1 MHGATIKMSNLVYK
15 LTHRRGLCSLLN
27 SVIGL
32 YEEQLLG
39 DKKTI
44 YIDSSNSDH
53 YFKNFCFFDIFETND
68 IIINSVT
75 GDEIPIIE
83 KDSRKFLIREY
94 QALIKATLNY
104 TPEFYQEIQS
114 VVSQLNLPKSFSC
127 FHIRRGDKVG
137 EKLYQWTQKTGR
149 TESKRFEFCNYLK
162 HCKNI
167 ETIFI
172 MTDDYRCIQEAREYI
187 NNNKLSHKI
196 LYLTQESQD
205 GHSET
210 LNIQNDRW
218 YSKQELVQFFA
229 EIEIA
234 KLSAVFVGTR
244 TSNVYRYIMNTCTT
258 NTQFISL
265 D

>member
-1 MHGATIKMSNLVYK
+1 MHGATTKMSNLVYK
-15 LTHRRGLCSLLN
+15 LTKRGLCSLLN
-27 SVIGL
+27 SIIGL

-44 YIDSSNSDH
+44 YIDPFRST
-53 YFKNFCFFDIFETND
+53 YFKINNFFDVFLANEV
-68 IIINSVT
+68 IINSVT
-75 GDEIPIIE
+75 GNEVPISE
-83 KDSRKFLIREY
+83 KHARKFSIKGY
-94 QALIKATLNY
+94 QPSIKSILNY
-104 TPEFYQEIQS
+104 TTEFHKEIES
-114 VVSQLNLPKSFSC
+114 VVSELNLPKSFAC

-137 EKLYQWTQKTGR
+137 EKLYEWTQKTGR
-149 TESKRFEFCNYLK
+149 TESKRFEFCDYLK

-187 NNNKLSHKI
+187 NDNKLPHKI
-196 LYLTQESQD
+196 LHLTNESQG

-210 LNIQNDRW
+210 LDIQNDRV
-218 YSKQELVQFFA
+218 YSKKELVQFFS

-234 KLSAVFVGTR
+234 KLSDFFVGTR
-244 TSNVYRYIMNTCTT
+244 TSNVYRYIKNTCTT
-258 NTQFISL
+258 NTKFVSL

>member
-1 MHGATIKMSNLVYK
+1 MNYAYK
-15 LTHRRGLCSLLN
+15 LTKRGLCSLLN
-27 SVIGL
+27 SIIGL

-44 YIDSSNSDH
+44 YIDSSSSP
-53 YFKNFCFFDIFETND
+53 YFKKFNFFDVFKTNEV
-68 IIINSVT
+68 IINSVT
-75 GDEIPIIE
+75 GDETPIRE
-83 KDSRKFLIREY
+83 LHARKARKFAAKLH
-94 QALIKATLNY
+94 QTPTKPTLNY
-104 TPEFYQEIQS
+104 TSEFHKEIKS
-114 VVSQLNLPKSFSC
+114 VVSELNLPKIFVC

-137 EKLYQWTQKTGR
+137 EKLYEWTQKTGR
-149 TESKRFEFCNYLK
+149 IESRRFEFCDYLK

-187 NNNKLSHKI
+187 NNNKLPHKI
-196 LYLTQESQD
+196 LHLTDESQG

-210 LNIQNDRW
+210 LDIQNDRV
-218 YSKQELVQFFA
+218 YSKKELVQFFS

-234 KLSAVFVGTR
+234 KQSQQFIGT
-244 TSNVYRYIMNTCTT
+244 TSSNIFLYIKNQCVTDVK
-258 NTQFISL
+258 FISL

>member
-1 MHGATIKMSNLVYK
+1 MSNLVYK
-15 LTHRRGLCSLLN
+15 FTYRGLCSSLN

-32 YEEQLLG
+32 CEEQLLG

-44 YIDSSNSDH
+44 YIDSSSSP
-53 YFKNFCFFDIFETND
+53 YFKNVGFFDVFETNEV
-68 IIINSVT
+68 IVNSAT
-75 GDEIPIIE
+75 GDKMLISE
-83 KDSRKFLIREY
+83 KHTRKFATKRY
-94 QALIKATLNY
+94 QTSIKPLLNY
-104 TPEFYQEIQS
+104 ISDFHKEIKS
-114 VVSQLNLPKSFSC
+114 VVSELNLPKSFSC

-137 EKLYQWTQKTGR
+137 EKLYTWTHKTGR
-149 TESKRFEFCNYLK
+149 TESKRFEFCDYLK
-162 HCKNI
+162 HCEDI

-172 MTDDYRCIQEAREYI
+172 MTDDYKCIQETREYI
-187 NNNKLSHKI
+187 SDNNLPHKI
-196 LYLTQESQD
+196 LHLTNESQD

-210 LNIQNDRW
+210 LNIQNDRR

-234 KLSAVFVGTR
+234 KLSDIFVGTR
-244 TSNVYRYIMNTCTT
+244 SSNVYRYIMNTCTT

>member
-1 MHGATIKMSNLVYK
+1 MSNLVYK
-15 LTHRRGLCSLLN
+15 LRRRGLCSLLN
-27 SVIGL
+27 SVLGL
-32 YEEQLLG
+32 CEEQLLG

-44 YIDSSNSDH
+44 YIDSSNST
-53 YFKNFCFFDIFETND
+53 YFKNICFFDVFETNE

-75 GDEIPIIE
+75 GDEIPISE
-83 KDSRKFLIREY
+83 KHARKFATK
-94 QALIKATLNY
+94 QNQTLIKFILNY
-104 TPEFYQEIQS
+104 TAEFHKEIKS
-114 VVSQLNLPKSFSC
+114 VVSELNLPKTFSC

-137 EKLYQWTQKTGR
+137 EKLYTWTQKTGR
-149 TESKRFEFCNYLK
+149 TESKRFEFCDYLK

-172 MTDDYRCIQEAREYI
+172 MTDDFRCIQEAREYI
-187 NNNKLSHKI
+187 NNNNLPHNI

-210 LNIQNDRW
+210 LNIQNDRI
-218 YSKQELVQFFA
+218 YSKKELVQFFS

-234 KLSAVFVGTR
+234 KQSQQFIGTKS
-244 TSNVYRYIMNTCTT
+244 SNIFRYIKNQCV
-258 NTQFISL
+258 NDVEFINL

>member
-1 MHGATIKMSNLVYK
+1 MRGHTIKMSNLVYK
-15 LTHRRGLCSLLN
+15 FTHRGLCSLLN
-27 SVIGL
+27 SVLGL
-32 YEEQLLG
+32 CEEQLLG
-39 DKKTI
+39 NKQTI
-44 YIDSSNSDH
+44 YINSSNIS
-53 YFKNFCFFDIFETND
+53 YFKNVCFFDVFKTNE

-75 GDEIPIIE
+75 REEILISE
-83 KDSRKFLIREY
+83 KHARKFATKRY
-94 QALIKATLNY
+94 QPSIKSILNY

-114 VVSQLNLPKSFSC
+114 VVSQLNLPQFFSC

-137 EKLYQWTQKTGR
+137 EKLHEWTQKTGR
-149 TESKRFEFCNYLK
+149 TESKRFEFYDYLK
-162 HCKNI
+162 HCEDT

-172 MTDDYRCIQEAREYI
+172 MTDDFRCIQEAREYI
-187 NNNKLSHKI
+187 NDNNLPHKI
-196 LYLTQESQD
+196 LHLTNESQD

-210 LNIQNDRW
+210 LNIQNACS

-234 KLSAVFVGTR
+234 KLSDVFVGTR

-258 NTQFISL
+258 NTKFISL

>member
-1 MHGATIKMSNLVYK
+1 MSNLLYK
-15 LTHRRGLCSLLN
+15 LTHRGLCSLLN
-27 SVIGL
+27 SVLGL
-32 YEEQLLG
+32 CEEQLLG

-44 YIDSSNSDH
+44 YIDSSGSP
-53 YFKNFCFFDIFETND
+53 YFKTINFFDIFKTNEV
-68 IIINSVT
+68 IINSVT
-75 GDEIPIIE
+75 GDEMLISE
-83 KDSRKFLIREY
+83 KHARKFATKQY
-94 QALIKATLNY
+94 QTSIKSILNY

-149 TESKRFEFCNYLK
+149 TESKRFEFCDYLK

-187 NNNKLSHKI
+187 NNNNLPHNI

-244 TSNVYRYIMNTCTT
+244 TSNVYRYIINTCTT

>member
-1 MHGATIKMSNLVYK
+1 MSNLVYK
-15 LTHRRGLCSLLN
+15 FTHRGLCSLLN
-27 SVIGL
+27 SVLGL
-32 YEEQLLG
+32 CEEQLLG

-44 YIDSSNSDH
+44 YIYSSDSPF
-53 YFKNFCFFDIFETND
+53 FKKVGFFDVFKTNE

-75 GDEIPIIE
+75 GDEM
-83 KDSRKFLIREY
+83 LISEGHARVFTHLEY
-94 QALIKATLNY
+94 QTSIKPTLNY
-104 TPEFYQEIQS
+104 TPELHKEIQS

-137 EKLYQWTQKTGR
+137 EKLYTWTQKTGR
-149 TESKRFEFCNYLK
+149 TESKRFEFCDYLK
-162 HCKNI
+162 HCEDI

-172 MTDDYRCIQEAREYI
+172 MTDDFRCIQEAREYI
-187 NNNKLSHKI
+187 SDNNLPHKI
-196 LYLTQESQD
+196 LYLTNESQD

-210 LNIQNDRW
+210 LNIQNDRS
-218 YSKQELVQFFA
+218 YSREELAQFFA

-234 KLSAVFVGTR
+234 KLSDVFVGTL

-258 NTQFISL
+258 NTKFISL

>member
-1 MHGATIKMSNLVYK
+1 MNYVYK
-15 LTHRRGLCSLLN
+15 LTTRGLCSLLN
-27 SVIGL
+27 SVLGL
-32 YEEQLLG
+32 CEEQLLG

-44 YIDSSNSDH
+44 YIDSSGSP
-53 YFKNFCFFDIFETND
+53 YFKTINFFDIFKTNEV
-68 IIINSVT
+68 IINSVT
-75 GDEIPIIE
+75 GDEILISE
-83 KDSRKFLIREY
+83 KHAKKFAIKGY
-94 QALIKATLNY
+94 QPSIKSIFNY
-104 TPEFYQEIQS
+104 TPEFHKEIES
-114 VVSQLNLPKSFSC
+114 VVLELNLPKSFAC

-137 EKLYQWTQKTGR
+137 EKLYEWTEKTGR
-149 TESKRFEFCNYLK
+149 TESKRFEFCDYLK

-187 NNNKLSHKI
+187 NNNNLPHNI

-210 LNIQNDRW
+210 LNIQNDRR

-234 KLSAVFVGTR
+234 KQSHQFIGTES
-244 TSNVYRYIMNTCTT
+244 SNIFRYIKNQCVKDVK
-258 NTQFISL
+258 FISL